1 MLHITYYISC
11 PAHQTRYRL
20 FINLENRHQTLQLN
34 WFFPDLTF
42 AKFLGWLSK
51 AVTNRSFAD
60 STNCFHLF
68 PTGTFFSKEF
78 LLQTYSNFN
87 RHYPELLPGR
97 PRFPLSRSPVYRTAQ
112 PWVRTGRSENA
123 ITERTDTRRTYNSVV
138 APGVHVD
145 CCTLSSFSSQ
155 RFQSVFPSLPIWY
168 HSARFD

>member
-20 FINLENRHQTLQLN
+20 FINLANRHQTLQLN
-34 WFFPDLTF
+34 WFCPDLTF

-97 PRFPLSRSPVYRTAQ
+97 PRFPLSRSPVYRTAMSADR
-112 PWVRTGRSENA
+112 PLW
-123 ITERTDTRRTYNSVV
+123 ERYYGADWY
-138 APGVHVD
+138 AAYIQ
-145 CCTLSSFSSQ
+145 LSSCSWRTCRLLYAFQLLQPTFPVSFSIPAYLVSFSQ
-155 RFQSVFPSLPIWY
+155 VRL
-168 HSARFD
+168 A